1 MRPAPPSC
9 AACGEP
15 AAGLAFCAPCAS
27 NTFAARGSCWA
38 TAAFVYVGAV
48 ARALARLKAER
59 RTEVA
64 RPLGDLL
71 WSAIV
76 SRATDLDA
84 PVVVPVP
91 LHPAR
96 LAERGFNQASLL
108 ALRVA
113 RRLGAPLWPSAL
125 TRMRDTPRQAT
136 LRREARRASV
146 RGAFVAREPEHIS
159 GRSILLVDDFATSG
173 ATLDACAA
181 ALREAGA
188 RAVHAG
194 VLARAGY

>member
-1 MRPAPPSC
+1 
-9 AACGEP
+9 
-15 AAGLAFCAPCAS
+15 
-27 NTFAARGSCWA
+27 
-38 TAAFVYVGAV
+38 VYVGAV

-71 WSAIV
+71 WTAV
-76 SRATDLDA
+76 APRARDLAA

-108 ALRVA
+108 ATRVA
-113 RRLGAPLWPSAL
+113 RLLGAPFWPSAL
-125 TRMRDTPRQAT
+125 TRIRDTPCQAT
-136 LRREARRASV
+136 LRRGARHASV
-146 RGAFVAREPEHIS
+146 QGAFMAREPEHIS

-181 ALREAGA
+181 ALRDAGA
-188 RAVHAG
+188 RAVHPT